1 VDFGRGAEA
10 DRARSRAFDQMT
22 LSRVEVSKRTSLPAI
37 ALASP
42 SRAIT
47 RIRCSPVGAS
57 VSSTASAASSA
68 RRSAAMVATS
78 GRGASART
86 AAPMRTA
93 PMATVVSR
101 SASPAAASAAI
112 MSAGS
117 ATTSVSASPRI
128 AARWMLS
135 P

>member
-1 VDFGRGAEA
+1 MRNKNSNA
-10 DRARSRAFDQMT
+10 DDNATFSRRNMLLGGTTFAA
-22 LSRVEVSKRTSLPAI
+22 VS
-37 ALASP
+37 ALAS
-42 SRAIT
+42 
-47 RIRCSPVGAS
+47 
-57 VSSTASAASSA
+57 
-68 RRSAAMVATS
+68 
-78 GRGASART
+78 

-117 ATTSVSASPRI
+117 ATTSASASPRI
-128 AARWMLS
+128 AARWMLW